1 MEDYVLS
8 VSALN
13 AQIKS
18 LLETTF
24 LFVSVEGEIS
34 NFTKHTSG
42 HIYFS
47 IKDEKSTIRCVM
59 FKGNATSLKFE
70 LESSQKVIVY
80 GGLSVYTPRGEY
92 QILCKNIT
100 PSGAGALAL
109 AYEQLKIKL
118 TKKGYFETER
128 KKAIPLFPKRIA
140 LLTSFSGAALQ
151 DMLRIANKRWN
162 LVNITII
169 NTLVQGD
176 EAKYDIVQNLVYAD
190 SFYASKEAFDVIVI
204 GRGGGSME
212 DLWAFNEEIV
222 ADAIF
227 VSRTPVVSA
236 VGHEVDFLISDFV
249 ADLRAPTPSA
259 CMEMILPDRS
269 EWLLKLSE
277 MMEFCTLRIQNLL
290 EHKRLELEGIKNDF
304 AQVSYETRLNRAN
317 KDILE
322 VYGYLKVAFENLL
335 SKKQALVKLDLFY
348 PLECLLEV
356 KSTQLKEIYLSLEA
370 KNPQNFVQLGYAQIL
385 KNNNITPLF
394 NLQEADEIEL
404 VDTKISL
411 RAKILS

>member
-47 IKDEKSTIRCVM
+47 IKDKKSTIRCVM

-176 EAKYDIVQNLVYAD
+176 EAKYDIVQNLAYAD

-277 MMEFCTLRIQNLL
+277 MMEFCTLRVQNLL

>member
-1 MEDYVLS
+1 MEDHVLS
-8 VSALN
+8 VSVLN

-34 NFTKHTSG
+34 NLTKHTSG

-70 LESSQKVIVY
+70 LESTQKVVVY
-80 GGLSVYTPRGEY
+80 GGLSIYTPRGEY

-100 PSGAGALAL
+100 PSGAGVLAL

-118 TKKGYFETER
+118 TKKGYFKTER
-128 KKAIPLFPKRIA
+128 KKGIPLFPKRIV

-151 DMLRIANKRWN
+151 DMLRVANKRWS

-176 EAKYDIVQNLVYAD
+176 EAKYDIVQNLAYAD
-190 SFYASKEAFDVIVI
+190 SFYGSKEAFDVIVV
-204 GRGGGSME
+204 GRGGGSRE

-259 CMEMILPDRS
+259 CMEMILPDKS

-277 MMEFCTLRIQNLL
+277 MMEFCTLRIQNLFGY
-290 EHKRLELEGIKNDF
+290 KKLELERIKNDF
-304 AQVSYETRLNRAN
+304 AQLSYETRLNRAH

-322 VYGYLKVAFENLL
+322 VYEYLKVAFENLL
-335 SKKQALVKLDLFY
+335 SKKQTLVKLDLFY
-348 PLECLLEV
+348 PLECLLEA
-356 KSTQLKEIYLSLEA
+356 KNTQLKEICLSLEA
-370 KNPQNFVQLGYAQIL
+370 KNPQNFVQSGYAQIL
-385 KNNNITPLF
+385 KNNEVTPLF